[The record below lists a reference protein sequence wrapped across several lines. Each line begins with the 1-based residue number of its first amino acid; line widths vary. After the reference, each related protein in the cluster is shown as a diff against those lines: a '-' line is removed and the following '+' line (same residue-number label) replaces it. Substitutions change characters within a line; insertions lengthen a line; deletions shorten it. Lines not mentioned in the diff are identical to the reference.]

1 VKAGA
6 KVKSGQHVSP
16 AARARAVRVGA
27 AEFRGNL
34 AKYLNQA
41 ESGRAV
47 IEGRNRSACVLLK
60 LEEDVSA
67 SVFGCMRDRTEY
79 SAGTVFRSAEEW
91 SPGAIPCARVER

>member
-1 VKAGA
+1 MKAAA
-6 KVKSGQHVSP
+6 KVKSGQRVSP
-16 AARARAVRVGA
+16 TARSRAVRVGA

-34 AKYLNQA
+34 AKYLRQA

-47 IEGRNRSACVLLK
+47 IIEGRDRSAYVLLK

-79 SAGTVFRSAEEW
+79 TAGTVFRSAEEW
-91 SPGAIPCARVER
+91 SPGSIP